1 MVRCGVT
8 LIGLFLPW
16 VAFAQAPTSL
26 HAAYATYAAGLE
38 VANADATI
46 NFGPRTYQMSFAY
59 RTTGLVGWFSRGQ
72 QFDTVHGTWQGTKA
86 VPSRYVGQG
95 TWRGTSRVAD
105 IAYANGQP
113 EIRQLEPPDQ
123 ADREPVPGSLRANS
137 IDSLSAVVELMR
149 VAGKTGRCDTTVRT
163 YDGRRVFEIAAHTIG
178 KEILQP
184 TSRSSFA
191 GTALHCGFS
200 GRMVAGFKRDS
211 DRSRDGRPVNGSAW
225 LASVVPEGPAVP
237 VRMNFETRWMGNVTM
252 ELTGV
257 RPGEAVKVVGGNP

>member
-1 MVRCGVT
+1 MVRCGAT

-16 VAFAQAPTSL
+16 VAFAQAPVSL

-46 NFGPRTYQMSFAY
+46 SFGPRTYQMSLAY

-86 VPSRYVGQG
+86 VPARYVGQG

-105 IAYANGQP
+105 IVYPNGQP

-149 VAGKTGRCDTTVRT
+149 VAGKTGRCDTTVRPMT
-163 YDGRRVFEIAAHTIG
+163 AGERLRSRRIQSARRSCSRRAAPASPAKRCIAASPG
-178 KEILQP
+178 
-184 TSRSSFA
+184 
-191 GTALHCGFS
+191 
-200 GRMVAGFKRDS
+200 
-211 DRSRDGRPVNGSAW
+211 AW
-225 LASVVPEGPAVP
+225 WQG
-237 VRMNFETRWMGNVTM
+237 
-252 ELTGV
+252 
-257 RPGEAVKVVGGNP
+257 